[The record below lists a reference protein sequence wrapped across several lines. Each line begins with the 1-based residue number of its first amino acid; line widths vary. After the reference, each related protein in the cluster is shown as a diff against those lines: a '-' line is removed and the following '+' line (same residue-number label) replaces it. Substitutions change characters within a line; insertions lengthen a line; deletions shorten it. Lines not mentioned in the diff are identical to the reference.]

1 MALMAV
7 MSNRLDSVRKI
18 QQTSNGSYFFYVP
31 KELLRSADL
40 TKGDHV
46 ILIKRGKNISFKKYE
61 D

>member
-1 MALMAV
+1 MAV